1 MARPSSYDPEFAK
14 QAEKLCTLGATDAEL
29 ADFFEIS
36 VSTIYRWA
44 NAYKEFC
51 DALKAGKEAC
61 DERVVRSLY
70 NRAVGYTFDS
80 EKIVVVDKKVE
91 RVAIKEHVA
100 PDTTA
105 QIFWLKNRRR
115 DEWRDRQDHTMAGP
129 NGGPIE
135 VKDVSDTDRAAAL
148 LAFMA
153 KTKGG

>member
-91 RVAIKEHVA
+91 RVAIMFAMEQEAA
-100 PDTTA
+100 PF
-105 QIFWLKNRRR
+105 I
-115 DEWRDRQDHTMAGP
+115 
-129 NGGPIE
+129 
-135 VKDVSDTDRAAAL
+135 AAL
-148 LAFMA
+148 DLVEQPRPA
-153 KTKGG
+153 TCLPCPG